1 MNKFKLVS
9 DYQPSGDQ
17 PAAIE
22 QLVAGLEQG
31 KTRQT
36 LLGVTGSG
44 KTYTMANVIEK
55 VNRPTLVVS
64 QNKTLAAQLFSEFKH
79 FFPENRVEYFVSYF
93 DYYQPEAYVPQTDTY
108 IAKDSAVNA
117 EIEKYRLSATAS
129 LLERRDVIVVASVSC
144 IYGLG
149 SPEAMRT
156 LQIPLAIGDEF
167 SREQL
172 LQNLVDSQYSRND
185 MAPQRSNFSVR
196 GDIVDI
202 YPSYRDD
209 FIRVEFWGDEIE
221 GITKRECLTS
231 NLIEDLQST
240 CIYPAT
246 HFAAPKDQIAKVIPR
261 ILEDMQQQV
270 AQFEREG
277 KLVEAQRIYQR
288 CSYDMEMLREL
299 GYCNGI
305 ENYSCYMTGRNVG
318 DRPFTLIDFFPDDYL
333 MVMDESHVSVP
344 QFRGMYNADRSRKL
358 TLVDHGFRLPSAL
371 DNRPMNFDEFE
382 DAMNQTVFVSATPAD
397 YEKRCDEIVNL
408 VVRPTGLLDPVVE
421 MRPLGNQIDDLL
433 EEIRLVSK
441 KNERII
447 VTCLTKKTSEDL
459 SDYMREL
466 GIKAKYIHSDID
478 VIERIDIMKS
488 LREGVIDV
496 LIGINLLREGMDLPE
511 VSLIA
516 ILDADKE
523 GFLRS
528 ETALIQ
534 IAGRAARNVNG
545 RVILYAD
552 RVTKSMQKLIDVTDE
567 RRATQQAYN
576 EEHGITPTSIVRPV
590 QMGLHLYKKE
600 IEEEDDDEDF
610 LEVAEDGTYYDADNL
625 ILKLAKEMQHAAEN
639 LEFERAAALRDK
651 IAELRKKKAK

>member
-1 MNKFKLVS
+1 MDMLEDV
-9 DYQPSGDQ
+9 GDCKGIEIYSRHFAGKKPGVP
-17 PAAIE
+17 PA
-22 QLVAGLEQG
+22 
-31 KTRQT
+31 T
-36 LLGVTGSG
+36 LL
-44 KTYTMANVIEK
+44 
-55 VNRPTLVVS
+55 
-64 QNKTLAAQLFSEFKH
+64 
-79 FFPENRVEYFVSYF
+79 
-93 DYYQPEAYVPQTDTY
+93 
-108 IAKDSAVNA
+108 
-117 EIEKYRLSATAS
+117 
-129 LLERRDVIVVASVSC
+129 
-144 IYGLG
+144 
-149 SPEAMRT
+149 
-156 LQIPLAIGDEF
+156 
-167 SREQL
+167 
-172 LQNLVDSQYSRND
+172 
-185 MAPQRSNFSVR
+185 
-196 GDIVDI
+196 
-202 YPSYRDD
+202 
-209 FIRVEFWGDEIE
+209 
-221 GITKRECLTS
+221 
-231 NLIEDLQST
+231 
-240 CIYPAT
+240 
-246 HFAAPKDQIAKVIPR
+246 
-261 ILEDMQQQV
+261 
-270 AQFEREG
+270 
-277 KLVEAQRIYQR
+277 
-288 CSYDMEMLREL
+288 
-299 GYCNGI
+299 
-305 ENYSCYMTGRNVG
+305 
-318 DRPFTLIDFFPDDYL
+318 DFFPDDYL
-333 MVMDESHVSVP
+333 LVMDESHVSVP

-382 DAMNQTVFVSATPAD
+382 DAMNQTIFVSATPAD
-397 YEKRCDEIVNL
+397 YEKRGDGIVNL

-421 MRPLGNQIDDLL
+421 MRPLGNQSDDLL

-459 SDYMREL
+459 SDYMRDL

-552 RVTKSMQKLIDVTDE
+552 RVTKSMQKLIDITDE

-576 EEHGITPTSIVRPV
+576 EEHGITPTSIIRPV

-610 LEVAEDGTYYDADNL
+610 LEIAEDGTYYDADNL

-651 IAELRKKKAK
+651 IAELRKKKNK